1 MKIGILGAG
10 NMGGTL
16 GRLWT
21 ELGHEVFFGLRDAES
36 VKAQRA
42 LTAVG
47 DEAQWGTAAA
57 AAEFADVILIA
68 VPWEATQ
75 EVIESIAPQLAGK
88 VLIDCTNP
96 IEPDLS
102 GLAIGHTTSAAE
114 EIARWAPDARVVKA
128 FNTVGASTLHDAKF
142 GDHSASVFVCGNDEP
157 AKKIVAQLAEEIG
170 FEVIDAGQLTMARYL
185 EPLAMLWIHLA
196 IRGKFGSKIAVKL
209 LRR

>member
-16 GRLWT
+16 GRLWS

-36 VKAQRA
+36 LKAQRA
-42 LTAVG
+42 FSAVG
-47 DEAQWGTAAA
+47 NEAGWGTASEAA
-57 AAEFADVILIA
+57 KFADVILIA

-75 EVIESIAPQLAGK
+75 EVIESIAPLLAGK

-96 IEPDLS
+96 IKPDLS

-114 EIARWAPDARVVKA
+114 EIARWAPAARVVKA
-128 FNTVGASTLHDAKF
+128 FNTVGASTLHDAKY
-142 GDHSASVFVCGNDEP
+142 GDHSASVFICSDNEP
-157 AKKIVAQLAEEIG
+157 AKKMVAQLADEIG
-170 FEVIDAGQLTMARYL
+170 FEVIDAGQLNMARYL

>member
-16 GRLWT
+16 GRLWA
-21 ELGHEVFFGLRDAES
+21 EQGHQILFGVRDEQS
-36 VKAQRA
+36 FKAQRA
-42 LTAVG
+42 RSADSSG
-47 DEAQWGTAAA
+47 KFGTALE
-57 AAEFADVILIA
+57 AAEFGDVILIA

-75 EVIESIAPQLAGK
+75 DVLSTIATKLGGK

-96 IEPDLS
+96 ILPDLS

-114 EIARWAPDARVVKA
+114 EIARWTPQARVVKA
-128 FNTVGASTLHDAKF
+128 FNTVGAATLVDAKY
-142 GDHSASVFVCGNDEP
+142 GDHSASVFVCGDDDQ
-157 AKKIVAQLAEEIG
+157 AKATVAALAESIG
-170 FEVIDAGQLTMARYL
+170 FEVIDAGELREARFI

-196 IRGKFGSKIAVKL
+196 MRGKFGSKIAVKL